1 MEKSYF
7 TERQIIGFLNKQEAG
22 KSVSNLCREH
32 IFSQPILYQLKTKYG
47 GKDVGQ
53 LKWLNELESEL
64 VHHKRIVAE
73 QTLQI
78 VVLKDV
84 VEKKL

>member
-53 LKWLNELESEL
+53 LK
-64 VHHKRIVAE
+64 
-73 QTLQI
+73 
-78 VVLKDV
+78 
-84 VEKKL
+84 